1 MESGSMVD
9 SVSFNPSGDA
19 NNASPW
25 PSSIL
30 LAQEAYVVISR
41 NDTTASAK
49 SRADHTVEVTFWVAD
64 PPAVSFYTFHCSKPP
79 VSDCEDADLEVQ
91 PHVVG
96 AQGPFILLRTRF
108 ASGDDE
114 DEYFIYKGDPESP
127 SLESIPLPDDDRL
140 RGVSEFGI
148 VPRGDGG
155 HYLLVALCYTAKY
168 LDYRLHIFSS
178 EDRTWRTK
186 ELLNPCPGVHTIIPA
201 KVFMLQDGM
210 LCWVDFAQGLLMCD
224 VLQEPLHAHYIPLPE
239 FLPENRPKGKQYVSG
254 ASARRF
260 RDVACVDG
268 MIKFIE
274 MEHRVIT
281 EEIIDVPTEKPFNP
295 RDKDVLYDSDLIML
309 SKRKDV
315 DIKPKILRSVNGWSA
330 MTWTREVG
338 SNCWL
343 KGCAVD
349 VDDIL
354 VDHSV
359 RLASYSPWSLKFK
372 NNLAYPTL
380 STDANDLVYLQS
392 SMILRNP
399 NRLARVVAVDL
410 AEKTLKVKALVG
422 YPFGRRYD
430 PSEQI
435 FHPCALSNYL
445 KRTKGIKLSES
456 EITLGSSS
464 NEPNNT
470 AVCVGEPDSY
480 ESENKRPRLSAE
492 KVNHAHNGAQS
503 LVQNVLSSEVHPDQ
517 NNMLPQHF
525 NRWEGPGYCGNCGYW
540 GYPSWPHRS
549 NSVPPQCFNKWGEPF
564 NPVYAP
570 SAPGLNMH
578 SYSNYQSLW
587 QQPSLSEQQ
596 TAPSRAFGAYE
607 APRPCFKGWSGAS
620 YHGNSQCFNMY
631 APSAP
636 GLNMHSYSTYQLLW
650 QQPSLSEQQT
660 APSRAFGSYEAP
672 RPCFTD
678 WSGAS
683 YHGNLQ
689 QFPAGISYSYG
700 ACSDNATTISS
711 DSSFPLLS

>member
-96 AQGPFILLRTRF
+96 AQGRFILLRTRF

-210 LCWVDFAQGLLMCD
+210 LCWVDFVQGLLMCD

-281 EEIIDVPTEKPFNP
+281 EEIIDVPAEKPFNP

-309 SKRKDV
+309 SKHKDV

-470 AVCVGEPDSY
+470 VVCVGEPDSY
-480 ESENKRPRLSAE
+480 ESENKRPRMMV
-492 KVNHAHNGAQS
+492 KNQ
-503 LVQNVLSSEVHPDQ
+503 
-517 NNMLPQHF
+517 
-525 NRWEGPGYCGNCGYW
+525 R
-540 GYPSWPHRS
+540 
-549 NSVPPQCFNKWGEPF
+549 
-564 NPVYAP
+564 
-570 SAPGLNMH
+570 
-578 SYSNYQSLW
+578 
-587 QQPSLSEQQ
+587 
-596 TAPSRAFGAYE
+596 T
-607 APRPCFKGWSGAS
+607 
-620 YHGNSQCFNMY
+620 
-631 APSAP
+631 
-636 GLNMHSYSTYQLLW
+636 
-650 QQPSLSEQQT
+650 
-660 APSRAFGSYEAP
+660 
-672 RPCFTD
+672 FT
-678 WSGAS
+678 
-683 YHGNLQ
+683 
-689 QFPAGISYSYG
+689 
-700 ACSDNATTISS
+700 
-711 DSSFPLLS
+711 